1 MVDAEEGTL
10 RGIVHGTI
18 AAGFG
23 NADVFDRAIAIDAK
37 GDSGFGATRGAHSGV
52 DGVLHPILAD
62 SANDGLHVPGIASG
76 EVATALATS
85 GESAV
90 DGAGS
95 IGVAGGNAGGT
106 LFAGDRVVSIGRFLF
121 EDYGRAGGA
130 KRPFPRPLGNF
141 GGGFGFYF
149 RGRGKRVCLVET
161 LGGIDNA
168 AVGDVSG
175 LRHGND
181 SRGDDIDFEAGIAA
195 ATDTAPLIAGTL
207 KPDAREHDDGESEV
221 QEHRIKQ
228 EALEGELVGGGDGV
242 GHFRVVSYQFSVRKH
257 PRFCCGLPILFYA
270 GPRPGGEPI

>member
-23 NADVFDRAIAIDAK
+23 DAHVFDRAIAIDTK
-37 GDSGFGATRGAHSGV
+37 SDRGFGVTRGAHGGV

-76 EVATALATS
+76 EVATALAAS
-85 GESAV
+85 GESVV

-95 IGVAGGNAGGT
+95 IGVAGGNAGGP
-106 LFAGDRVVSIGRFLF
+106 LLAGDRVVSIVRLLF
-121 EDYGRAGGA
+121 EDYGRVAGA

-141 GGGFGFYF
+141 GDGFGFYF
-149 RGRGKRVCLVET
+149 RGRGKRVTLVET
-161 LGGIDNA
+161 LGGIGNT

-175 LRHGND
+175 LKHENASG
-181 SRGDDIDFEAGIAA
+181 GDDIDFEAGIAV

-207 KPDAREHDDGESEV
+207 KPDACEHDDRESEV

-242 GHFRVVSYQFSVRKH
+242 GHFKKSV
-257 PRFCCGLPILFYA
+257 ISS
-270 GPRPGGEPI
+270 E